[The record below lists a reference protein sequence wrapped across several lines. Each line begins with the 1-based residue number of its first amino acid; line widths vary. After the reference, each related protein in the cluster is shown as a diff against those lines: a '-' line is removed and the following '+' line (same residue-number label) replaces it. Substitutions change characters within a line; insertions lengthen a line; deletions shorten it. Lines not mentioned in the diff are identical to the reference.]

1 MKKMLIRSIT
11 LVALMALSQ
20 PVYPLP
26 EGCYND
32 DACYKD
38 YVTTD
43 NKDVVIAANRETRD
57 VELYWSNK
65 DNTWL
70 KPDKE
75 YKKVLQKIYD
85 KKLRLMEMQE
95 RLDSMQRR
103 SLYTTDENASRG
115 STQPGK

>member
-1 MKKMLIRSIT
+1 MKKMFIRSMT
-11 LVALMALSQ
+11 LVALMALAQ
-20 PVYPLP
+20 PVYPLA
-26 EGCYND
+26 EGCYNE

-43 NKDVVIAANRETRD
+43 NRDVVLAVNRETRN
-57 VELYWSNK
+57 VELYWSDK

-70 KPDKE
+70 KPDSE
-75 YKKVLQKIYD
+75 YKKALQKIYD

-103 SLYTTDENASRG
+103 SLYTTNENASRSSSQAG
-115 STQPGK
+115 R